1 MSDKPK
7 TFAHIE
13 TAAIRA
19 GENISSEGEH
29 SPAIHATSSYVFDSA
44 AHAAARFSGGEPGNI
59 YSRFTN
65 PTVKAFEDR
74 LAAMEK
80 AAWCTGTA
88 SGMAAVNTLI
98 FAVLNSGDHLVA
110 SRSLFGTISVLL
122 DTYLPQFDIEV
133 TLVDLVDIDAWKG
146 AVQDNTKMLF
156 LETPS
161 NPTCEIGDIRQLASI
176 ARDAGAVLVVDN
188 CFCTPVLQNPI
199 DFGADYVI
207 HSATK
212 YIDGQGRCIGGAICG
227 ATAETEEVVRKFIRT
242 TGPSMSPFN
251 AWTFLKGLET
261 LSLRMN
267 AQSDNAQQVTEWLEV
282 HPKISKVNY
291 PGAKGYPQRELAAK
305 QQSRYGAILSFEV
318 SGGRQAAWSVIDATE
333 MLSITANLGD
343 TRSTITHPATTTHG
357 RVAEAEK
364 LRAGIT
370 EGLVRLSVGL
380 EHCDD
385 IIEDLA
391 RGLDRL

>member
-1 MSDKPK
+1 MSDKQQ
-7 TFAHIE
+7 TFTHIE

-19 GENISSEGEH
+19 GESTSSEGEH
-29 SPAIHATSSYVFDSA
+29 SPAIHATSSFVFDSA
-44 AHAAARFSGGEPGNI
+44 AHAAARFSGEEPGNI

-80 AAWCTGTA
+80 AAWCAGTA
-88 SGMAAVNTLI
+88 SGMAAVNTVL
-98 FAVLNSGDHLVA
+98 FALLKSGDHLVA

-133 TLVDLVDIDAWKG
+133 TLVDLIDTAAWKA
-146 AVQDNTKMLF
+146 AVQDNTKLFF

-161 NPTCEIGDIRQLASI
+161 NPTCEIGDIRQLADI
-176 ARDAGAVLVVDN
+176 AHAAGADLVVDN
-188 CFCTPVLQNPI
+188 CFCTPALQNPI
-199 DFGADYVI
+199 DFGADYII

-212 YIDGQGRCIGGAICG
+212 YIDGQGRSIGGAICG
-227 ATAETEEVVRKFIRT
+227 ATPESEEVIRKFIRT

-267 AQSDNAQQVTEWLEV
+267 AQSDNAQRLCEWLEA
-282 HPKISKVNY
+282 HPKVSKVNY
-291 PGAKGYPQRELAAK
+291 PGAKNYPQRELAAK
-305 QQSRYGAILSFEV
+305 QQRRSGAILSFEV
-318 SGGRQAAWSVIDATE
+318 QGGRQAAWSVIDGTE

-343 TRSTITHPATTTHG
+343 TRTTITHPATTTHG
-357 RVAEAEK
+357 RVSDEEK
-364 LRAGIT
+364 VRAGIT
-370 EGLVRLSVGL
+370 EGLIRLSVGL
-380 EHCDD
+380 EHSDD
-385 IIEDLA
+385 IAADLA
-391 RGLDRL
+391 RGLDSL